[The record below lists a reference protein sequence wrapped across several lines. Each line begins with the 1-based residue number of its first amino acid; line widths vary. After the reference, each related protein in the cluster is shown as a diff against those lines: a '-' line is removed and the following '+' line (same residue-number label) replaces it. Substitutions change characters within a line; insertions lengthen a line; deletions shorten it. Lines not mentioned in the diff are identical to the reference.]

1 MYNTC
6 KQSIEQKR
14 KQEKMNMVLNN
25 LEQKLGGNEELC
37 QGIAKVIDMT
47 IENNELV
54 ARLEQIESDIPEIE
68 QRISNLIAS
77 CITSCSQARTDTMQ
91 SIYDM
96 LAESSEKPKTIE
108 YMLKIKKTIDY
119 CIADYS
125 TYKKSGYN
133 AKYCVGGDA
142 TKNTSSMST
151 EEILMLI

>member
-119 CIADYS
+119 CIADYP

-142 TKNTSSMST
+142 TQNTSSMST

>member
-1 MYNTC
+1 MYNTD

-47 IENNELV
+47 IENNKLV
-54 ARLEQIESDIPEIE
+54 SRLEEIESNIPEIE
-68 QRISNLIAS
+68 QRISNLISS
-77 CITSCSQARTDTMQ
+77 CVTSCSQARTDVMLA
-91 SIYDM
+91 IHDM
-96 LAESSEKPKTIE
+96 LSESSERPKTTE
-108 YMLKIKKTIDY
+108 YILKIQKTIDY
-119 CIADYS
+119 CIADYP

-142 TKNTSSMST
+142 TQNTSSMST

>member
-1 MYNTC
+1 
-6 KQSIEQKR
+6 
-14 KQEKMNMVLNN
+14 MNMVLNN
-25 LEQKLGGNEELC
+25 LEQKLGANEELC

-77 CITSCSQARTDTMQ
+77 CITSCSQARTDVMK

-96 LAESSEKPKTIE
+96 LTDSGEKPKTIE
-108 YMLKIKKTIDY
+108 YMLKIQKTIDY
-119 CIADYS
+119 CIADYP

-133 AKYCVGGDA
+133 AKYCVGA
-142 TKNTSSMST
+142 NISKNTSSLTT
-151 EEILMLI
+151 EELIMLL

>member
-1 MYNTC
+1 MYNTG
-6 KQSIEQKR
+6 KQLLEQKR

-25 LEQKLGGNEELC
+25 LEQKLGANEELC

-54 ARLEQIESDIPEIE
+54 ARLEEIESNIPEIE
-68 QRISNLIAS
+68 QRISNLITS
-77 CITSCSQARTDTMQ
+77 CITSCSQARTDVMQ

-96 LAESSEKPKTIE
+96 LSESSEKPKTIE
-108 YMLKIKKTIDY
+108 YMLKIQKTVDY
-119 CIADYS
+119 CIADYP

-142 TKNTSSMST
+142 SKNTSSMNT
-151 EEILMLI
+151 EELLMLI

>member
-1 MYNTC
+1 MHNTG

-54 ARLEQIESDIPEIE
+54 SRLEEIESNIPEIE
-68 QRISNLIAS
+68 QRISNLISS
-77 CITSCSQARTDTMQ
+77 CVTSCSQARTDVMLA
-91 SIYDM
+91 IHDM
-96 LAESSEKPKTIE
+96 LSESGERPRITE
-108 YMLKIKKTIDY
+108 YMLKIQKTIDY
-119 CIADYS
+119 CIADYP

-133 AKYCVGGDA
+133 AKYCVGGDSS
-142 TKNTSSMST
+142 KNTSSMAT
-151 EEILMLI
+151 EELLMLI